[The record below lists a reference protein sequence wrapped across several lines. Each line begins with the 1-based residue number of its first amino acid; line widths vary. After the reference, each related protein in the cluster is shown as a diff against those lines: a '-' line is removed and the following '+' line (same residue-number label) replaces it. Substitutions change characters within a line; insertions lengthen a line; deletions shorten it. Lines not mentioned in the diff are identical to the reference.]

1 MIGFSKPETTK
12 SKKRNQLSW
21 EIAFKSKKFKVSTDH
36 KTGLT
41 TKNDKPKTCFF
52 PDQQNSAKIINR
64 RSSNLESTSTVQ
76 EIENETVVEE
86 WMMWNDDSII
96 EEEQKINEI
105 QEQLS
110 PNGNCT
116 NELQDALN
124 TISSVFVTNNI
135 SRNLGEKVFQ
145 IARLLNTHQS
155 ITLLDVQKTVDK
167 WGEYDTRI
175 YTFCIRCSSMLNESK
190 KCLRTTCTQFKKSQ
204 SNVSSL
210 KTVATFLIRKQI
222 EHLIELGYFDS
233 SLLTRSEKPAA
244 LTNRLC
250 DTPKYKDRIKKSKEK
265 YPGMITMFLSLNTD
279 GFRKKGCSRGE
290 IWPLFLA
297 VNDITKGKGKFCEYR
312 PEAIVLSAI
321 MQSNTKLSFND
332 FLSLFQRMKLELEE
346 TSVNPMKISF
356 DKIQYD
362 VRLEIFQCS
371 IDFAASQKIH
381 GLPMWLSYDSCS
393 RCSVS
398 GKQIKTKK
406 GSKICWYPEEGVKQ
420 YNETEIPK
428 KLLKSGLPPPYQ
440 DGFDALHIIME
451 GTSRD
456 LLKDLLGTCK
466 KIGMKISKR
475 NRLQWSDA
483 LNNAKVPR
491 GRCSAGLLNPIQLTS
506 RTGTEVQNLYEL
518 AIPTLLMV
526 LSTPCD
532 GVAMLFLH
540 WLLTRKCLDWNLS
553 SSTCSEINQLSKLLS
568 FYVGTK
574 FNAFYTMKFHYFI
587 DHMAPTIRFHGSP
600 LLSSA
605 APFERLN
612 QTMGRSANAY
622 TTKTLMNICKR
633 FLAMKTANTHQ
644 NSERKADGNI
654 LENQTD
660 GGCLFTPDVSPLT
673 TQETIYLN
681 SHNREERVYRTSW
694 SNDTFTFCTR
704 AFCLGSPV
712 QSCFIYF
719 YNNQKTTEFGSIER
733 LFMNEEG
740 NILAIIQKFNTI
752 DPFEDLMKSILTSR
766 SMANFSSRYYVNG
779 FYRKIIS
786 CSYFVL
792 DTRFLEGYATILEF
806 SGNSFV
812 SRC

>member
-155 ITLLDVQKTVDK
+155 IT
-167 WGEYDTRI
+167 
-175 YTFCIRCSSMLNESK
+175 
-190 KCLRTTCTQFKKSQ
+190 
-204 SNVSSL
+204 
-210 KTVATFLIRKQI
+210 
-222 EHLIELGYFDS
+222 
-233 SLLTRSEKPAA
+233 TRSEKPAA